1 MTMRTYKYIYVIGV
15 TLCLGL
21 LLPLGGCSGDSPD
34 SPDSPGSPV
43 SPGSHEGTDPGHGG
57 QPTADGRELRLS
69 LGSHSFAETRAT
81 TLPSGYAP
89 YIHAEALAPITQIQ
103 TYFTYQ
109 DGESGW
115 KYVPT
120 AFTYQKTA
128 GGDDTW
134 TSTVALKDGQY
145 YLYGFM
151 PKDNMG
157 SSVTITAPEGGTFA
171 DGAVL
176 TFKDLNVVSPDDIC
190 IIVGVKGYKDNDP
203 PTDMTGR
210 FGKYDYKA
218 GNSDTGDG
226 DNLYLLVDHLFAGL
240 KFNMKIGE
248 AYSEL
253 RHINV
258 RSINLVPDNGG
269 ADVIESVTAKVTVN
283 SSGMATPV
291 FTDFKTG
298 TNPNPA
304 PLFEGDLRLTE
315 AGVNLFGGLCPTTNT
330 KFSLVTTYDVY
341 DSKKKLIRKGETA
354 RNAISLEHAMTPGQ
368 IHTVNIT
375 VLPTYIYM
383 LSDPDLDN
391 PTFVVE

>member
-1 MTMRTYKYIYVIGV
+1 MRTYIIYIIGV
-15 TLCLGL
+15 TLCVGL

-34 SPDSPGSPV
+34 SPDSSGSPV
-43 SPGSHEGTDPGHGG
+43 SPGSHEGTDPGHGE

-69 LGSHSFAETRAT
+69 LGSHFYAETRAT
-81 TLPSGYAP
+81 LPDGYAP
-89 YIHAEALAPITQIQ
+89 YKHDEALAPITQIQ
-103 TYFTYQ
+103 TYFTYK
-109 DGESGW
+109 DGESGPW
-115 KYVPT
+115 KYVAT
-120 AFTYQKTA
+120 AFAYQKT
-128 GGDDTW
+128 GDADTW
-134 TSTVALKDGQY
+134 TSKVALKDGQY

-157 SSVTITAPEGGTFA
+157 SSVTITAPDGGTFA

-190 IIVGVKGYKDNDP
+190 IIVGVKGYKDNKP
-203 PTDMTGR
+203 DMAGR

-218 GNSDTGDG
+218 GTSDSGDG

-248 AYSEL
+248 DYSKL
-253 RHINV
+253 RSINV

-341 DSKKKLIRKGETA
+341 DSKGNLIRESETA
-354 RNAISLEHAMTPGQ
+354 RNAISLEHAMTPGM
-368 IHTVNIT
+368 IHTVNMT

-391 PTFVVE
+391 PTFSIED